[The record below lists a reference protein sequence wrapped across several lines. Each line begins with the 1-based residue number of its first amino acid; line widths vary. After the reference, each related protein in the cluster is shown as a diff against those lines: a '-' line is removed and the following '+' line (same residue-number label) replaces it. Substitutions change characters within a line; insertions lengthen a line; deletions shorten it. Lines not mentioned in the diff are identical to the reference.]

1 MSAPLAQLGYGTAI
15 LRGLRRHC
23 PRCDSRT
30 LFLGYLK
37 VRPRC
42 PVCAADN
49 GQHRVDDIASYF
61 TVLLVGHI
69 VVAPTLAI
77 PYFWNMPLWAS
88 LGIILTGVTGVTL
101 AMLPFI
107 KGGVIGGLAASQGT
121 TDFVTVSAKDK
132 G

>member
-1 MSAPLAQLGYGTAI
+1 MIPMPAPPDKLAFGTAV

-61 TVLLVGHI
+61 TILLVGHL

-77 PYFWNMPLWAS
+77 PYFWNLPLWAS
-88 LGIILTGVTGVTL
+88 MGIILTGVAAITL
-101 AMLPFI
+101 ALLPFI
-107 KGGVIGGLAASQGT
+107 KGGVVGALAAAHGI
-121 TDFVTVSAKDK
+121 KDAAR
-132 G
+132 